1 MILVI
6 NCGSSSLKFAL
17 MNRGNGEMIVSGLA
31 EKLGQADARMSIKN
45 QQEKIEIVLAE
56 NTHQAALNQIVTYL
70 EKRDLKQV
78 ITAIGHRVVH
88 GGETFQTATL
98 LSDAVIQDIET
109 CSHLAPLH
117 NPANLLGIEA
127 ARSAFPDLKQVAI
140 FDTAFHQTMPEIAY
154 LYAVPIDWYLDYG
167 VRRYGFH
174 GTSHRYVTIEAA
186 KWLNQPLKDSAFI
199 SVHLGNGASVAAVL
213 NGQSVDTSMGL
224 TPLEGLV
231 MGTRSGDVDPGLHAY
246 IANKADLTLDEIN
259 TILNKESG
267 LLGLSGLSNDCR
279 ELEAA
284 AQKGHEGALLALNIF
299 AFRVAKYIGALSTSL
314 PRIDALIFTGG
325 IGENAANVRGNILAR
340 LHILGFRVDEDLNHQ
355 CVKGR
360 AGCITKKDTPCALVI
375 NTNEEWMIA
384 QDTIERIEKP

>member
-17 MNRGNGEMIVSGLA
+17 MDREKEEAIVSGLA
-31 EKLGQADARMSIKN
+31 EKLGQTDAVMTIQD
-45 QQEKIEIVLAE
+45 QQGKIVLDLVE
-56 NTHQAALNQIVTYL
+56 NSHQSALAQILNYL
-70 EKRDLKQV
+70 EKQTLKQKV
-78 ITAIGHRVVH
+78 TAIGHRVVH
-88 GGETFQTATL
+88 GGEMFKAATL
-98 LSDAVIQDIET
+98 INEAVLQDINA
-109 CSHLAPLH
+109 CMHLAPLH
-117 NPANLLGIEA
+117 NPANLLGIKA
-127 ARSAFPDLKQVAI
+127 ALAAFPHLPHVAV
-140 FDTAFHQTMPEIAY
+140 FDTAFHQTMPKVAY
-154 LYAVPIDWYLDYG
+154 LYAVPVDWYVDHG

-174 GTSHRYVTIEAA
+174 GTSHRYVTMRAA
-186 KWLNQPLKDSAFI
+186 NKVNIPLDNSAFI

-246 IANKADLTLDEIN
+246 IANKAGLTLDEIN
-259 TILNKESG
+259 AILNKESG
-267 LLGLSGLSNDCR
+267 LFGLSGLSNDCR

-284 AQKGHEGALLALNIF
+284 AQKGHEGALLALDIF
-299 AFRVAKYIGALSTSL
+299 AFRVAKYIGALSTNL

-325 IGENAANVRGNILAR
+325 IGENAANVRSNILAR
-340 LHILGFRVDEDLNHQ
+340 LRILGFKVDEDSNNQ

-384 QDTIERIEKP
+384 QDTIECIENP